1 MSRALRSWAMTI
13 AFLLVAAGPA
23 HAHFRNDLDPFL
35 IGGTAAMGVSSQSPY
50 VFGRFG
56 VRFEEKHFFIGLEL
70 ASLLQAGF
78 AADLQFYVVRQRK
91 FAIHIIDPGVG
102 WNAFGHYLSVPEVKR
117 SVDLHLGAGFRI
129 RACRHAWATVD
140 WQVSFP
146 DPGYVI
152 QSYGDYG
159 KTIFLDAL
167 KESQIWLGV
176 IVH

>member
-1 MSRALRSWAMTI
+1 MRSWALTI
-13 AFLLVAAGPA
+13 ALLLLDVRPA
-23 HAHFRNDLDPFL
+23 QAHWENDMDPWL
-35 IGGTAAMGVSSQSPY
+35 IGGTSALGISSLSPY

-70 ASLLQAGF
+70 ASLVQAGF
-78 AADLQFYVVRQRK
+78 AVDFQFFIVRQRK
-91 FAIHIIDPGVG
+91 FAIHIIDPGMG
-102 WNAFGHYLSVPEVKR
+102 WNAFGHYLSVPDVKR
-117 SVDLHLGAGFRI
+117 TFDLHLGAGFRI
-129 RACRHAWATVD
+129 RACRHALATVD

-146 DPGYVI
+146 DPGMVI

-176 IVH
+176 IIH